1 MSDGKVVGIRLKNSE
16 LERLE
21 MFASSNGFRSPGIA
35 AKMLVLEGLHR
46 VDAGEESQIDV
57 EAIEKIGEVYDL
69 LMNRH
74 KRIGPLEVKSWAEP
88 RQTKES
94 SEETD
99 DGAV

>member
-1 MSDGKVVGIRLKNSE
+1 MSDGKVVGIRLKNSD

-57 EAIEKIGEVYDL
+57 EAIEKIGEVYDF
-69 LMNRH
+69 LMNR
-74 KRIGPLEVKSWAEP
+74 RNQTIIGEVKTQAKP
-88 RQTKES
+88 RGTKES

>member
-1 MSDGKVVGIRLKNSE
+1 MSDGKVVGIRLKNSDF
-16 LERLE
+16 ERLE

-74 KRIGPLEVKSWAEP
+74 NQIIPMEVKSWAEP
-88 RQTKES
+88 RETKES
-94 SEETD
+94 SEDTD
-99 DGAV
+99 DDTI

>member
-1 MSDGKVVGIRLKNSE
+1 MSDGKIIGIRLKNSDF
-16 LERLE
+16 ERLE
-21 MFASSNGFRSPGIA
+21 MFASSNDWRSPGIA

-46 VDAGEESQIDV
+46 EDAGEESQIDV
-57 EAIEKIGEVYDL
+57 EAIEKIGEVYDF

-74 KRIGPLEVKSWAEP
+74 NQTIHVEVKSRAKP
-88 RQTKES
+88 RETKES

>member
-1 MSDGKVVGIRLKNSE
+1 MSDGKVVGIRLKNSDF
-16 LERLE
+16 ERLE

-57 EAIEKIGEVYDL
+57 EAIEKIGEVYDF

-74 KRIGPLEVKSWAEP
+74 NQSIGVEVKARAEP
-88 RQTKES
+88 RQSKAS
-94 SEETD
+94 SEDTD
-99 DGAV
+99 DGVV